1 MVLTGDPRNRTARM
15 LKISSLTALGK
26 STANSPM
33 ANYYTAFS
41 AMEKMKIGKP
51 S

>member
-1 MVLTGDPRNRTARM
+1 MILADDPWNRTARM
-15 LKISSLTALGK
+15 MKLSSLTALGR

-33 ANYYTAFS
+33 ANYYTTFA
-41 AMEKMKIGKP
+41 ALEKMKIGKP